1 MTKKIVIEPV
11 TRLEGHGKVTIH
23 LDDKGNVAQARLH
36 ATQVR
41 GFEKFCEGRLFW
53 EMPVITPRIC
63 GICPV
68 SHHLASAKAGDAL
81 LGVELTPTAKML
93 RQLLHMA
100 QYLQSHSLHFFH
112 LASPDLLFGMD
123 ADPAIRNV
131 IGVIAEKPELAVKG
145 VGLRAFGLKI
155 IEELGDKRV
164 HPNAAIPGGMNK
176 ALSPEARDEILQK
189 IDGMIA
195 DVQIAIDL
203 IKGYY
208 DQHSE
213 ESARFAN
220 FPTGYLGL
228 VDDNGNLELYD
239 GKLRLKDD
247 KGAIL
252 EDDIAPE
259 DYLSIIE
266 EKVEDWSYLK
276 FPYYKKKGYP
286 AGIYRVGP
294 LARLNIADGIATPL
308 ANEEFKNFRK
318 LSENGILEGSL
329 YYHYARMIEALY
341 AAEMIKS
348 LAQDDLICGKD
359 IWVNSNK
366 LNEEAV
372 GVVEAPRGT
381 LFHHY
386 WIDTSGMIRKV
397 NLIVATGHNNLA
409 MNRAVY
415 EVAREFIKNGE
426 VTEGILNRVE
436 VAIRCY
442 DPCLSCAA
450 HSLGQMPLEIS
461 IYDSA
466 GNIYRRLKSYGA
478 PSYGTKMECDS
489 LS

>member
-1 MTKKIVIEPV
+1 
-11 TRLEGHGKVTIH
+11 
-23 LDDKGNVAQARLH
+23 
-36 ATQVR
+36 
-41 GFEKFCEGRLFW
+41 
-53 EMPVITPRIC
+53 
-63 GICPV
+63 
-68 SHHLASAKAGDAL
+68 
-81 LGVELTPTAKML
+81 
-93 RQLLHMA
+93 MA
-100 QYLQSHSLHFFH
+100 QYFQSHALHFFH

-123 ADPAIRNV
+123 ADPAIRNIV
-131 IGVIAEKPELAVKG
+131 GVIAKEPELAVKG
-145 VGLRAFGLKI
+145 VGMRAYGQKI

-176 ALSPEARDEILQK
+176 ALSPEKREEFLGQ

-195 DVQIAIDL
+195 GAQIAIDL
-203 IKGYY
+203 IKGYC
-208 DQHSE
+208 DQNSE
-213 ESARFAN
+213 VAASFAS
-220 FPTGYLGL
+220 FPSGYLGL

-252 EDDIAPE
+252 EDKVAPG

-276 FPYYKKKGYP
+276 FPYYKKMGYP

-294 LARLNIADGIATPL
+294 LARLNVADGIATPL
-308 ANEEFKNFRK
+308 ANKEFQNFKK
-318 LSENGILEGSL
+318 LSSNGIVEGSL
-329 YYHYARMIEALY
+329 YFHYARMIEALY
-341 AAEMIKS
+341 SAEMIKS
-348 LAQDDLICGKD
+348 LLEDELICGTD

-386 WIDTSGMIRKV
+386 WIDPSGMIRKV

-415 EVAREFIKNGE
+415 EVAKEFIKDGK

-450 HSLGQMPLEIS
+450 HAIGQMPLEIT
-461 IYDSA
+461 IYDSD
-466 GNIYRRLKSYGA
+466 GNIYQRLTS
-478 PSYGTKMECDS
+478 
-489 LS
+489 